1 MENIQQT
8 GKIDRAWGFEIVWAS
23 NDKYCGKI
31 LVFDKVG
38 KKTAMTLHKEKCK
51 SWFVNGGK
59 FRITYIDTKT
69 GETKSNE
76 LSEGM
81 TFEAGPIA
89 PYQIECLQDESILF
103 EVSTPD
109 VVTDNFKMSDDETQI
124 EVQEQDHSS

>member
-1 MENIQQT
+1 MDNIQQT
-8 GKIDRAWGFEIVWAS
+8 GKIDRSWGYEVVWTS

-31 LVFDKVG
+31 LVFSEVG
-38 KKTAMTLHKEKCK
+38 KKTAMMMHKEKCK

-59 FRITYIDTKT
+59 LKVTYIDTRT

-81 TFEAGPIA
+81 TFEAGPMA
-89 PYQIECLQDESILF
+89 PYQVECLQDETIVF

-109 VVTDNFKMSDDETQI
+109 VVTDNFKMSDDETP
-124 EVQEQDHSS
+124 VQESDTQK